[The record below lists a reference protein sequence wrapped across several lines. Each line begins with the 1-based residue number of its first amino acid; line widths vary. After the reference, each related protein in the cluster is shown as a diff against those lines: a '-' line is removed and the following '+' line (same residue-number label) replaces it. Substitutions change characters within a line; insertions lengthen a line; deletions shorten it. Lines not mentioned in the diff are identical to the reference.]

1 MDQKVVQVMSSL
13 GRSFETISEI
23 LEKSRSRGGRFAE
36 NPDFVVDGYPRSAN
50 TFLVTALNMSWPNMI
65 VKSHGHDSKNLADAN
80 GLVPVVS
87 VIRNPLDAISSY
99 AIHLSLYEPDRI
111 NNLALLFGLY
121 GDMAKQ
127 ATDNQNVFTIPFD
140 EVISDVVGTLDL
152 LEAKYEL
159 KNRIYVSPKEILSQ
173 TQNVSKQVNLTTD
186 SFTKR
191 GHVPRDKDPLH
202 KEVLKEMQNSI
213 YEKSLNNVT
222 KLYNGLIS
230 KYYDEING

>member
-1 MDQKVVQVMSSL
+1 MSSL